1 MGRVLIYV
9 VGCRESVELC
19 SGLWGECLGNS
30 RASGFP
36 LSLSERES
44 VWIFRTAVSEGE
56 CLDFPYS
63 CLRGR
68 VFGFSLQPSQR
79 KSVWIFPIAVSE
91 GEWIFTIA
99 VSEGV
104 FGFSL

>member
-1 MGRVLIYV
+1 MGRVLNYV

-30 RASGFP
+30 RASGFR

-44 VWIFRTAVSEGE
+44 VWIFPTAVSEGE

-63 CLRGR
+63 RLRG
-68 VFGFSLQPSQR
+68 
-79 KSVWIFPIAVSE
+79 SVWIFPIAVSE
-91 GEWIFTIA
+91 G
-99 VSEGV
+99 V